1 MKQLVY
7 LTVFGSEYMDQFRLC
22 LQGLKECK
30 VDIALITD
38 QDFADDRVKVYKI
51 EPPPDKLHICQMRV
65 EFQRYI
71 DIKEYDRVWYM
82 DCDFL
87 IFEDL
92 FTKYADEETIWLNA
106 EPLQTLGDADIG
118 KYFNLD
124 LSPLERN
131 TYTQGEAISGGI
143 YSVPKK
149 YFNYFEFLNLS
160 VQAAWVRWRD
170 MWGVEQMVMN
180 SIYLR
185 YKESWPM
192 KLFDSKDIGFLC
204 PRRGGVTGNEMVVHC
219 TLYQHQMKPI
229 WEAYINS

>member
-7 LTVFGSEYMDQFRLC
+7 LTVFGSEYMEQFRLC
-22 LQGLKECK
+22 LQGLLNCK

-38 QDFADDRVKVYKI
+38 QDFTHERVKVYKI
-51 EPPPDKLHICQMRV
+51 APPPDKLHICQMRV

-71 DIKEYDRVWYM
+71 DISPYDRVWYM

-87 IFEDL
+87 IFEDI
-92 FTKYADEETIWLNA
+92 FSKYADTETIWLNA

-124 LSPLERN
+124 LSPLERH

-160 VQAAWVRWRD
+160 VQAAWVRWHD

-185 YKESWPM
+185 YKASWPM
-192 KLFDSKDIGFLC
+192 QLIDSKDIGFLC
-204 PRRGGVTGNEMVVHC
+204 PRRGGVTGNEMAVHC
-219 TLYQHQMKPI
+219 TLYQESMKPI